1 MRAKF
6 IDEGELD
13 ALAAAMSPTDFLP
26 FAVALETGLR
36 IGDVLKI
43 RHSDVK
49 GRYVHFVAQKTGKAG
64 RAQISAFTAR
74 KLRKA
79 NGSVWAFPGRD
90 PKKPLTR
97 QAAWARIKRACE
109 RSGVSALGVSPHS
122 LRKVFAVELA
132 REHGAEAARQ
142 ALQHTNLHTTEL
154 YVLSDWLTGDN
165 ADKPLCRKDITVIVE
180 QIFDLLKLNIDKL
193 DKP

>member
-13 ALAAAMSPTDFLP
+13 ALAAAMSAADFLP

-49 GRYVHFVAQKTGKAG
+49 GRYLHFVAQKTGKAG

-74 KLRKA
+74 KLREH

-90 PKKPLTR
+90 PEKPLTR

-109 RSGVSALGVSPHS
+109 RSGVKPDGISPHS
-122 LRKVFAVELA
+122 LRKCFAVELS
-132 REHGAEAARQ
+132 REQGAEAARR
-142 ALQHTNLHTTEL
+142 ALQHTDLRTTEL
-154 YVLSDWLTGDN
+154 YVLSDWLTGEN
-165 ADKPLCRKDITVIVE
+165 AEKPLCRKDIAVIAE
-180 QIFDLLKLNIDKL
+180 EIFQLLKLAVDKL
-193 DKP
+193 